1 MKEIVGRKKSKN
13 DTFPKNII
21 IDKIKMN
28 NPKTI
33 AKKFDEQGQILHLKF
48 QKMVEVLNDLFL

>member
-1 MKEIVGRKKSKN
+1 MREIIGRKKSKN

-28 NPKTI
+28 DPKTI
-33 AKKFDEQGQILHLKF
+33 AKKFDE
-48 QKMVEVLNDLFL
+48 

>member
-1 MKEIVGRKKSKN
+1 MKEIIGRKKSKN

-33 AKKFDEQGQILHLKF
+33 AKKFDKQGQILHLKF